1 MGIGPISND
10 SIQTWLDMRDL
21 QPAVGG
27 SGFGQSTVEGR
38 VVEEMK
44 KNGMSLPPGDV
55 AGATPGENSK
65 TFAQLL
71 DRSLAEVNTH
81 QGQADRAIKELV
93 AGRTKNVHETL
104 LAIERADSSL
114 KLAMQVRNKILEA
127 YREIMRMQV

>member
-1 MGIGPISND
+1 MAIGSIGND
-10 SIQTWLDMRDL
+10 SVQNWLDMRDL

-27 SGFGQSTVEGR
+27 KGFSQQTVEGR
-38 VVEEMK
+38 VVEEMR
-44 KNGMSLPPGDV
+44 KNGMSMPSGV
-55 AGATPGENSK
+55 EGGGGAEGAK

-71 DRSLAEVNTH
+71 DRSLSEVNQH
-81 QGQADRAIKELV
+81 QNQADRAIKELV

>member
-1 MGIGPISND
+1 MAIGPIGND
-10 SIQTWLDMRDL
+10 SVQNWLDMRDL
-21 QPAVGG
+21 QPAVGPN
-27 SGFGQSTVEGR
+27 GFGQTTVEGR
-38 VVEEMK
+38 VVEEMRR
-44 KNGMSLPPGDV
+44 NGMSVPA
-55 AGATPGENSK
+55 AGANGGAGAEGAK

-71 DRSLAEVNTH
+71 ERSLGEVNQH
-81 QGQADRAIKELV
+81 QSQADQAIKELV